1 MQETI
6 IAVGNG
12 GYNLATD
19 IIAAG
24 LFPDARLIVCDTNE
38 NDLEKN
44 SVNAAASFL
53 LEKLRGKVKS
63 GDTTLVEDIVAKASD
78 SVIVCATLGGMTGS
92 KYAPLIAL
100 EAIWK
105 GKFVC
110 SFFSTPYE
118 FEGKRQSKRAM
129 NAYMQL
135 FVSSNLAVQQNN
147 DRLKDVESL
156 GLNDIDKPLV
166 ETIKSAMSHKS
177 LDELADAQDNAALL
191 AYIPEEYRV
200 KDMPLV
206 WIRSNVY
213 PGIPDEEQKTYSI
226 CIKKDKIRF

>member
-1 MQETI
+1 MKETI

-38 NDLEKN
+38 KDLEKN
-44 SVNAAASFL
+44 SVNAAESFL
-53 LEKLRGKVKS
+53 LEKLRKSVKS
-63 GDTTLVEDIVAKASD
+63 GDTDLVDDIVEKASD

-100 EAIWK
+100 DAILK

-110 SFFSTPYE
+110 SFFSMPYG
-118 FEGKRQSKRAM
+118 FEGEQKTKRAM
-129 NAYMQL
+129 NARMQL
-135 FVSSNLAVQQNN
+135 IVSSNLAVQQNN
-147 DRLKDVESL
+147 DRLKEIESL

-166 ETIKSAMSHKS
+166 ETIKSAMSNRT
-177 LDELADAQDNAALL
+177 LEELANEPNNEALQ

-200 KDMPLV
+200 SGLPLI
-206 WIRSNVY
+206 WLRSDTY
-213 PGIPDEEQKTYSI
+213 RGITDEDRKGIFNIY
-226 CIKKDKIRF
+226 